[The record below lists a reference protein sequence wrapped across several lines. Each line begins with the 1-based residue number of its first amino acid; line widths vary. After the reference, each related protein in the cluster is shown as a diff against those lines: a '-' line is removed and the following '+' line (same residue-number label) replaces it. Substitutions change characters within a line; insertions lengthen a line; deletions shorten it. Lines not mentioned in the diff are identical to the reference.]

1 MIFFPFFPPFP
12 DPESG
17 YPDFCV
23 GHVNQLEESFNLIGH
38 MPYFRFSGFSGFP
51 DPETGNPVLLLSG
64 AHPGTK
70 TDPMV
75 PHMWAKGQSCPRFFV
90 RLAKCNMDNNKCILM
105 FSAPSVTQPVPLSG
119 PPALQD
125 GSFPAVT

>member
-1 MIFFPFFPPFP
+1 MQDDLFPIFSSFSG
-12 DPESG
+12 SG

-23 GHVNQLEESFNLIGH
+23 VHVNQLEESFNLIGH

-70 TDPMV
+70 TDPLM
-75 PHMWAKGQSCPRFFV
+75 PHM
-90 RLAKCNMDNNKCILM
+90 
-105 FSAPSVTQPVPLSG
+105 
-119 PPALQD
+119 
-125 GSFPAVT
+125 GS

>member
-1 MIFFPFFPPFP
+1 
-12 DPESG
+12 
-17 YPDFCV
+17 
-23 GHVNQLEESFNLIGH
+23 

-70 TDPMV
+70 TDPTV

-90 RLAKCNMDNNKCILM
+90 RLAKCNIDERNLQV
-105 FSAPSVTQPVPLSG
+105 FLDFFDSFETT
-119 PPALQD
+119 ALI
-125 GSFPAVT
+125 FWLI